1 MNYPNHVALIMDG
14 NRRWGKLHRVSTYDA
29 YKRGRAVL
37 ASILDAAEEKNIKCI
52 SCYTFSKENASR
64 NVDDIKDVFKVV
76 YDYFDSI
83 LKYGTNRRF
92 IFSGDL
98 NILKDDSLKEL
109 LQNVEKATENNDGL
123 IVNIAIG
130 YSSQD
135 EIIRAANAAAKNG
148 EITKELFEK
157 ELYTSKLPQLDM
169 IIRTGGEVRL
179 SNFMLYQSAYAELF
193 FVDKLWCDFTKDNF
207 FALLDQFAN
216 ITRNYGK

>member
-1 MNYPNHVALIMDG
+1 MDG
-14 NRRWGKLHRVSTYDA
+14 NRRWGKLNRVSTFDA

-37 ASILDAAEEKNIKCI
+37 ASILDTCEEKGIKCV

-64 NVDDIKDVFKVV
+64 NADDIKDVLKVV
-76 YDYFDSI
+76 YDYFDTI
-83 LKYGTNRRF
+83 LKYGTNRKF
-92 IFSGDL
+92 MFSGDL
-98 NILKDDSLKEL
+98 DVLKNDELKNL
-109 LQNVEKATENNDGL
+109 LEKVQDATKNNPGL

-130 YSSQD
+130 YSAQD
-135 EIIRAANAAAKNG
+135 EIIRAAKNASKKG

-157 ELYTSKLPQLDM
+157 ELYTSNLPQLDM

-193 FVDKLWCDFTKDNF
+193 FVDKLWCDFTKENF